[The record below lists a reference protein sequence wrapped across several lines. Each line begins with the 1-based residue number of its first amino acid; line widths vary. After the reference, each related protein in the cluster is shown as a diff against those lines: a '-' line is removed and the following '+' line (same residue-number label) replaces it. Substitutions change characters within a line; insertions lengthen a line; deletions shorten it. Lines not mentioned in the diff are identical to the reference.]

1 MTEHYTT
8 DRVVNIIKNYHDILK
23 IINEVLGEKAKSVG
37 VSQYGIEA
45 TMPKGNG
52 TSDQTGRQALE
63 NIESVKFV
71 SKKISDIKYINDRLD
86 NIVNERDAIIMQMLI
101 NGKSQLEIGQFLGIS
116 QSAVNHRIEKIA
128 EQLNGEWLGYPQTV

>member
-1 MTEHYTT
+1 MYYTT
-8 DRVVNIIKNYHDILK
+8 DRVVKIIKNYHDILK
-23 IINEVLGEKAKSVG
+23 IINEALGDKAKSVG

-101 NGKSQLEIGQFLGIS
+101 NGKSQLEIGQFLDIS

-128 EQLNGEWLGYPQTV
+128 EQIKGEWLGYPQTV